1 MASSSENDDTSST
14 DDNEDLVFYDA
25 NSSWTN
31 VEVNPLFPP
40 DARWAL
46 LSKND
51 PPKKPEQF
59 CTITLTES
67 QLNDIARRDK
77 LQRLRAQEDH
87 ANRNNENPI
96 ITIIS
101 SPIESNSILSS
112 TTLSSIQSNQIE
124 EQQSINENESSASDL
139 LKDHI
144 DSDHVRRQ
152 KMVSLLSVTKQ
163 TLINSSPIAQSYQQQ
178 RSLPYPTLPVATSTR
193 NGDGYFSRL
202 TNLSAISE
210 PNIVDL
216 NLVDCMKKIG
226 EFSPNHQKFNGNQRL
241 RKSLLHNLDNG
252 KYITLSDAN
261 PMTQT
266 ILERVHGSNSMIT
279 LRQTSILNNNNI
291 RQNSSDSNSL
301 NGTNSL
307 ETNIPRQ
314 RHKSNGDEYDD
325 NESTSS
331 ESSSTKSSHTIAISL
346 SSSPINKSSAAALRV
361 AASLFHDGKRQL
373 SRLVNRSFLRK
384 NGKKFLHGHN
394 DVVDMDEEEE
404 DGERL
409 LINDGSNGDLKY
421 KSRNLKEQPQFDKT
435 QLLQT
440 IVNAHNGPIWCM
452 KFSPD
457 GQLLATGGQDSLLK
471 VWVLKS
477 AQPHFDDFSRMTAD
491 PSKQQ
496 NEILTRRFHEF
507 HQTISSESI
516 TPTIN
521 SKLGLN
527 EMQAPLY
534 PRPFCQLNGHQAPVL
549 DVAWSKSL
557 FLLSSSMD
565 KTVRL
570 WHLSRLEC
578 LCFFRHVDFVSAI
591 AFHPRDDRYFVS
603 ASLDGHVRLWNIP
616 DKRVVYWTLIPAQ
629 ASSQITAAQA
639 NLITAVNFC
648 DDGRKVIVGTFDGRF
663 LLYTDSLQYDTV
675 MNIGD
680 EHGSRNH
687 RSRKKRRKPYKI
699 TGIESMNS
707 NSSKVLIT
715 SNDSR
720 IRLYDIRTKE
730 IERKYRGYSN
740 QSSQIRASFSHDDR
754 YIISGSEDSWFYI
767 WRTEPSTII
776 NTNGSSTTDAKLTR
790 KQRRHFDRVFERIRV
805 HNTMVTSAIFA
816 PNPNSIMDHLYS
828 SNLPLISDSLSQ
840 TNRSNNSSNLPR
852 SASTTISTATPIVNS
867 SRARFICV
875 HAASS
880 PLEVSST
887 TNNNGPIYVM
897 VTADSKGQLKLLV
910 NRFHR

>member
-1 MASSSENDDTSST
+1 MASSSENDDDTI
-14 DDNEDLVFYDA
+14 FYDA
-25 NSSWTN
+25 NSSWADI
-31 VEVNPLFPP
+31 EVTTPLQQDP
-40 DARWAL
+40 RWAL
-46 LSKND
+46 LSKHD
-51 PPKKPEQF
+51 SLKRSEYF
-59 CTITLTES
+59 CTVPLTET
-67 QLNDIARRDK
+67 QLHNIARRDK
-77 LQRLRAQEDH
+77 LRRLRAQEDH
-87 ANRNNENPI
+87 INLNNQNQLIAPA
-96 ITIIS
+96 T
-101 SPIESNSILSS
+101 SPTESHSI
-112 TTLSSIQSNQIE
+112 LSSIQSQEIDD
-124 EQQSINENESSASDL
+124 EQLISTDSSTAPDL
-139 LKDHI
+139 LIDHI
-144 DSDHVRRQ
+144 DSEHIRRQ
-152 KMVSLLSVTKQ
+152 KKSSISSTPKQ
-163 TLINSSPIAQSYQQQ
+163 TALYSSPIVPLYQQQ
-178 RSLPYPTLPVATSTR
+178 RSFPYPTLPVISSTR
-193 NGDGYFSRL
+193 STGDYYSKL

-216 NLVDCMKKIG
+216 NLIDRLT
-226 EFSPNHQKFNGNQRL
+226 KFEELSSNN
-241 RKSLLHNLDNG
+241 RKLNEDDIFRHSTAHNLDNG
-252 KYITLSDAN
+252 KYIPITDAN

-266 ILERVHGSNSMIT
+266 ILERVHGSGSIIT
-279 LRQTSILNNNNI
+279 LRQNSILSNNNNNSSL
-291 RQNSSDSNSL
+291 RRNSSDN
-301 NGTNSL
+301 NNINKTNSVDINL
-307 ETNIPRQ
+307 SRQ
-314 RHKSNGDEYDD
+314 RHQLNDEEEEEEEEDD

-331 ESSSTKSSHTIAISL
+331 ESSSTKSSHTIPI
-346 SSSPINKSSAAALRV
+346 SSSSSSSTANKSSIAAVR
-361 AASLFHDGKRQL
+361 AATLLFHGGKRQI
-373 SRLVNRSFLRK
+373 SRLVSRSFLRK
-384 NGKKFLHGHN
+384 GGKKLRHP
-394 DVVDMDEEEE
+394 DIADIDEEEE
-404 DGERL
+404 DSEKL

-421 KSRNLKEQPQFDKT
+421 KASRNLKDQPQFDKT

-440 IVNAHNGPIWCM
+440 IVNAHHGPIWCM
-452 KFSPD
+452 RFSPD
-457 GQLLATGGQDSLLK
+457 GHLLATGGQDSLLK

-477 AQPHFDDFSRMTAD
+477 AQPHFTDVSRMTAN
-491 PSKQQ
+491 PSQQQ
-496 NEILTRRFHEF
+496 NEILTKRFNEF
-507 HQTISSESI
+507 HQTMSSEQ
-516 TPTIN
+516 TPITIN
-521 SKLGLN
+521 AKLGLN

-534 PRPFCQLNGHQAPVL
+534 SKPFCVLNGHQAPVL

-648 DDGRKVIVGTFDGRF
+648 DDGRKVTVGTFDGRF

-680 EHGSRNH
+680 KDGSRSH

-707 NSSKVLIT
+707 NNSKVLIT

-767 WRTEPSTII
+767 WKTEPSNTI
-776 NTNGSSTTDAKLTR
+776 NTNGNSTANAKLTR
-790 KQRRHFDRVFERIRV
+790 KQRRHFDRAFERIRV

-816 PNPNSIMDHLYS
+816 PNSIAIMDYLYS
-828 SNLPLISDSLSQ
+828 SNVSLSNDNISL
-840 TNRSNNSSNLPR
+840 TSRSNNITNLPR
-852 SASTTISTATPIVNS
+852 SVPLTTPISNNN
-867 SRARFICV
+867 RTRLICM
-875 HAASS
+875 HAAPSPIETSS
-880 PLEVSST
+880 SI
-887 TNNNGPIYVM
+887 NNNGPMYVM

>member
-1 MASSSENDDTSST
+1 LPVLST
-14 DDNEDLVFYDA
+14 
-25 NSSWTN
+25 
-31 VEVNPLFPP
+31 
-40 DARWAL
+40 
-46 LSKND
+46 
-51 PPKKPEQF
+51 PK
-59 CTITLTES
+59 
-67 QLNDIARRDK
+67 
-77 LQRLRAQEDH
+77 
-87 ANRNNENPI
+87 
-96 ITIIS
+96 
-101 SPIESNSILSS
+101 
-112 TTLSSIQSNQIE
+112 QI
-124 EQQSINENESSASDL
+124 
-139 LKDHI
+139 
-144 DSDHVRRQ
+144 
-152 KMVSLLSVTKQ
+152 
-163 TLINSSPIAQSYQQQ
+163 LINSFSTASVYQQQ
-178 RSLPYPTLPVATSTR
+178 RSLPYPTLPVTTSNR
-193 NGDGYFSRL
+193 NTDGYYSRI

-216 NLVDCMKKIG
+216 SLN
-226 EFSPNHQKFNGNQRL
+226 NQRL
-241 RKSLLHNLDNG
+241 NENDILRQSIIHNFDNG
-252 KYITLSDAN
+252 KYIQLNDTN

-279 LRQTSILNNNNI
+279 LRQNSILNNNNNL
-291 RQNSSDSNSL
+291 RQNSSDSNNNNNNNNNNNI
-301 NGTNSL
+301 NGTTNL
-307 ETNIPRQ
+307 ETSLTRQ
-314 RHKSNGDEYDD
+314 RHKSIGNNNDDDDDEEDD

-331 ESSSTKSSHTIAISL
+331 ASSSTKSSHTIVMSL
-346 SSSPINKSSAAALRV
+346 SSPTNKTSAAAIRL
-361 AASLFHDGKRQL
+361 ATTLFHDSKRQL
-373 SRLVNRSFLRK
+373 TRLVSRSFLRRS
-384 NGKKFLHGHN
+384 NKKHIQGHH
-394 DVVDMDEEEE
+394 DIIDIDDEEE
-404 DGERL
+404 DGEKL

-421 KSRNLKEQPQFDKT
+421 KISRNFKEQPQFDKT

-457 GQLLATGGQDSLLK
+457 GHLLATGGQDSLLK
-471 VWVLKS
+471 IWILKS
-477 AQPHFDDFSRMTAD
+477 AQPYFNDFSRITTNS
-491 PSKQQ
+491 SKQQ
-496 NEILTRRFHEF
+496 NEILKKRFNEF
-507 HQTISSESI
+507 HQTISSELI

-521 SKLGLN
+521 TKLGLN
-527 EMQAPLY
+527 EIQAPLY
-534 PRPFCQLNGHQAPVL
+534 SRPFCELIGHQAPVL

-557 FLLSSSMD
+557 FILSSSMD

-570 WHLSRLEC
+570 WHLSRHEC

-616 DKRVVYWTLIPAQ
+616 DKRVVYWTSIPTQ
-629 ASSQITAAQA
+629 ASSTITAAAPQG

-680 EHGSRNH
+680 KHGNRSH
-687 RSRKKRRKPYKI
+687 RSSKKRRKPYKI

-740 QSSQIRASFSHDDR
+740 QSSQIRASFSHDDQ

-767 WRTEPSTII
+767 WKTEPSTML
-776 NTNGSSTTDAKLTR
+776 NTNGTTTTNPKLTR
-790 KQRRHFDRVFERIRV
+790 KQRRHYDRVFERIRV

-816 PNPNSIMDHLYS
+816 PNPTTIMDYLYS
-828 SNLPLISDSLSQ
+828 SNIPLSNDNLSL
-840 TNRSNNSSNLPR
+840 TNRSNNPVNMSR
-852 SASTTISTATPIVNS
+852 SLSTTISTTTTSIVNNN
-867 SRARFICV
+867 RTRFICV
-875 HAASS
+875 HATPS
-880 PLEVSST
+880 PIEAQSST
-887 TNNNGPIYVM
+887 NKDGSIYVM